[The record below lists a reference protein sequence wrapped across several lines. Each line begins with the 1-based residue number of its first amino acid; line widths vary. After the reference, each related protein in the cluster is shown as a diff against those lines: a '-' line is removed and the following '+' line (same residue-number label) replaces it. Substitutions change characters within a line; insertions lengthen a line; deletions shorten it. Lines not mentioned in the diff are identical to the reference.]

1 MTKKLLILPA
11 LVLVG
16 GGAFFMASSR
26 AAYETA
32 RYDVLSTQGDMELRR
47 YAPMVLAT
55 TALGPE
61 DRDNG
66 FGRLFR
72 FISGA
77 NEAKQ
82 KIAMTT
88 PVFMPSSAKG
98 EIQTM
103 QFVLPAD
110 VGTSG
115 APKPT
120 ASNVTLESR
129 PGGVFAALRFR
140 GYGSREKQQKALET
154 LLAWIKTSG
163 RSTKGDPI
171 FAYYDPPWTPEF
183 LRRNEVLIE
192 VTEP

>member
-1 MTKKLLILPA
+1 MTKKLLILPV
-11 LVLVG
+11 LVLIG
-16 GGAFFMASSR
+16 GGALFLTSSR

-32 RYDVLSTQGDMELRR
+32 QYEVLSKDGDIELRR
-47 YAPMVLAT
+47 YAPMMVVTTVLET
-55 TALGPE
+55 E
-61 DRDNG
+61 NRDNG

-77 NEAKQ
+77 NESKQ

-88 PVFMPSSAKG
+88 PVFMPSSAEGKPM
-98 EIQTM
+98 TM

-110 VGTSG
+110 VEKAG

-120 ASNVTLESR
+120 GSNVSLESR
-129 PGGVFAALRFR
+129 PGGLFAALRFR
-140 GYGSREKQQKALET
+140 GYRSQEKQQKALET
-154 LLAWIKTSG
+154 LLTWIKTTG
-163 RSTKGDPI
+163 RSAKGDPI

-192 VTEP
+192 VSE